1 MTLSDAMTQGKNI
14 VQHSAKE
21 MAQAWND
28 FIQTDKG
35 QEILGETISLFSAL
49 TQVGTD
55 ALAAIGQGALFVAD
69 NMDMIIPMLTAVG
82 AVFLFV
88 KAQAIQTALASAAA
102 AEHMLQRGRA
112 ANCRFF

>member
-1 MTLSDAMTQGKNI
+1 MKICKQSPSDAMTQGKTA
-14 VQHSAKE
+14 HSAKE

-35 QEILGETISLFSAL
+35 QEIHIFSAL

-69 NMDMIIPMLTAVG
+69 NMIRIIPMLSVG

-88 KAQAIQTALASAAA
+88 KAQANCSSSRRNTFNWLGSFKHYLL
-102 AEHMLQRGRA
+102 EH
-112 ANCRFF
+112 